1 MSKWLEYAKEEY
13 ASGHYGRASFYARMS
28 VAEDQKRAADA
39 QDRIAEALENIMVKI
54 GAGSPTDEPSLDDM
68 LDAIEIETAREAAKN
83 G

>member
-1 MSKWLEYAKEEY
+1 MSKWLKYAREEY

-39 QDRIAEALENIMVKI
+39 QDRIAEAVENIMVKI
-54 GAGSPTDEPSLDDM
+54 GAGPPVDEPSLDDI
-68 LDAIEIETAREAAKN
+68 LDSMEIETARETARH